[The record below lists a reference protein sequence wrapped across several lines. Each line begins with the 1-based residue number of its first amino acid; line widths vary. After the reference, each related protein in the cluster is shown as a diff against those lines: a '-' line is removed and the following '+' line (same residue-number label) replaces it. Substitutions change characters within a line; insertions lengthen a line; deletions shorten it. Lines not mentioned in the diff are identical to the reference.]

1 MTDLTIAQMQ
11 EMQRELQQ
19 KYRSRWKPLCP
30 ENGKRQL
37 LWMMIEAGEI
47 ADIIKKKGDQ
57 KIMDDPE
64 VRKHF
69 TEEICDVLMYL
80 SSVMM
85 CYDISPEEVSETFY
99 QKHQRNMQRW

>member
-1 MTDLTIAQMQ
+1 MADLTITIMQ
-11 EMQRELQQ
+11 ETQRELQE
-19 KYRSRWKPLCP
+19 KYKHLWKPLCP
-30 ENGKRQL
+30 ENGKSQL

-64 VRKHF
+64 VRQHF
-69 TEEICDVLMYL
+69 IEEICDVLMYL

-85 CYDISPEEVSETFY
+85 CYDILPDQVADVFLD
-99 QKHQRNMQRW
+99 KHRRNMERW